1 MSITLRQVEIFLNVV
16 ELGHLTNVAKE
27 MGLSQ
32 SAISMSI
39 KELESVLGR
48 PLFDRMNKKLILN
61 ETGRAFCKE
70 IKPLYKKV
78 HDIEHEFQ
86 NSVNKG
92 MIRVGA
98 STTIVDYFM
107 PSIVC
112 GYMQTYPE
120 VKISLKEGNT
130 KKIVDLI
137 KEGQLDVGFVEGSV
151 RDPEVIIEK
160 VAMDELIIVTA
171 KEGFEEPCFIDS
183 LESQKWVLREPGSGT
198 RNTFLECIKGK
209 MNGLN
214 IFLELGH
221 TESIKSILKGKDAFS
236 CLSKVAVE
244 EDIKAGK
251 LYQVPVKKFDCK
263 REFSMVYHKDKFHS
277 ELFDKFTFFTKKM
290 MASMIE
296 EK

>member
-16 ELGHLTNVAKE
+16 DLGHLTNVAKE

-70 IKPLYKKV
+70 IKPLYQKM

-112 GYMQTYPE
+112 NYMKSYPE

-130 KKIVDLI
+130 KQIIDLI
-137 KEGQLDVGFVEGSV
+137 KEGQLDVGFIEGSV
-151 RDPEVIIEK
+151 KDPEVIADKI
-160 VAMDELIIVTA
+160 AIDELVVVTA
-171 KEGFEEPCFIDS
+171 KEGLDAPCYIDT
-183 LESQKWVLREPGSGT
+183 LESEKWVLREKGSGT
-198 RNTFLECIKGK
+198 RETFLECIKGK
-209 MNGLN
+209 ANDLN

-221 TESIKSILKGKDAFS
+221 TESIKSILKNKETLS
-236 CLSKVAVE
+236 CLSKIAVE

-263 REFSMVYHKDKFHS
+263 REFSMVYHKDKFRS

-290 MASMIE
+290 MVNMVE
-296 EK
+296 GK